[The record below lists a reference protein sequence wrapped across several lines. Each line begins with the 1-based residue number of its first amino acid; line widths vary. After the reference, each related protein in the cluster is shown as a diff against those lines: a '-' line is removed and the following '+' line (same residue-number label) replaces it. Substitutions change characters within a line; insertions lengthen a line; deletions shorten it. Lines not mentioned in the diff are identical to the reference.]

1 MLRIFGEDDDKLDQ
15 VLKKVTLLLDLID
28 NAEASMQHFDNRVKK
43 AKSERVSVLSDKE
56 RNILLLGAG
65 KVASSFAE
73 YLGREK
79 TNTITVASQYE
90 SDAMR
95 TAEYATR
102 GRAVTCD
109 LSNPGDKLKYLIEEA
124 DIVVS
129 LLPATMHPMVAEE
142 CIALKTDL
150 VTASYESD
158 EMRQLADRCKEAG
171 ISILNEVGL
180 DPGMDHMSAM
190 KIIDDVHARGGEIT
204 SFSSVCGGLP
214 APEVANNPLLY
225 KFSWSPMGVMK
236 ASQND
241 AVFLRDGEIV
251 RVDGAN
257 LLASAEPFNAWQQLH
272 MECLPNRDSL
282 VYADK
287 YGIQSASS
295 IFRGTLRY
303 GGFSELLHGE

>member
-1 MLRIFGEDDDKLDQ
+1 MLRVFGEDDEKLDN

-43 AKSERVSVLSDKE
+43 KTARVSVLGDREK
-56 RNILLLGAG
+56 NILLLGAG

-73 YLGREK
+73 YLGRDK
-79 TNTITVASQYE
+79 ANTITVASQYE
-90 SDAMR
+90 DDAMR
-95 TAEYATR
+95 TAHYATR

-109 LSNPGDKLKYLIEEA
+109 LSQPGDKLKYLIEEA

-142 CIALKTDL
+142 CIALKTNM
-150 VTASYESD
+150 VTASYESE
-158 EMRQLADRCKEAG
+158 EMRQLADRCEEAG
-171 ISILNEVGL
+171 IAILNEVGL

-214 APEVANNPLLY
+214 APESANNPMLY

-241 AVFLRDGEIV
+241 AVFRRDGEII

-282 VYADK
+282 IYGDK

-303 GGFSELLHGE
+303 FGFSELLHGE